1 MILTFAVVDLKLRYK
16 NSVLGFLWSILEPLL
31 MLGVLYFVFSYIFPS
46 QIKNYPLYILLG
58 IIIWNFF
65 SRSTS
70 MGMNSILGRSGLVI
84 TMNFP
89 KSILPISA
97 NITSLLMM
105 GLELGVFTLFMVVF
119 QAAPSITVLFFPLLI
134 VFLVLLCIGL
144 SMLLSIINTRYRDVA
159 YMWQV
164 LLYAG
169 FFISPIVYEL
179 KIFPA
184 ETQRLLLLN
193 PVTQIIDMAH
203 NVILYGTF
211 PLIENIIYLIGICSV
226 IFFVGMF
233 YFDKKG
239 KDVADYV

>member
-1 MILTFAVVDLKLRYK
+1 
-16 NSVLGFLWSILEPLL
+16 

-70 MGMNSILGRSGLVI
+70 MGMNSILGRGGLVI
-84 TMNFP
+84 TINFP
-89 KSILPISA
+89 KIILPISV

-105 GLELGVFTLFMVVF
+105 SLELIVFGVFMVGF
-119 QAAPSITVLFFPLLI
+119 QIVPSITMLFFPLLI
-134 VFLVLLCIGL
+134 ALLLLLCIGL
-144 SMLLSIINTRYRDVA
+144 SIPLSILNTRYRDVS
-159 YMWQV
+159 YIWQV

-169 FFISPIVYEL
+169 FFVSPIVYDLE
-179 KIFPA
+179 IFPV
-184 ETQRLLLLN
+184 ETQKLLLLN
-193 PVTQIIDMAH
+193 PITQIIDMAH

-211 PLIENIIYLIGICSV
+211 PLIENIMYLIGICTL
-226 IFFVGMF
+226 IFFVGIF